1 MKPFIIN
8 RDSWHYRLNK
18 SLLNEEGFSKQRMQ
32 DYWEPRHNNFCS
44 YWRATVFRMI
54 WIAIIVALIII
65 VLSCLGY
72 AVYMNPWG
80 TVRVVS
86 YAAVIVCAVLGWVYM
101 LCILDGTKKK
111 MGNSLFV
118 QKYKVHKSK
127 ICPEVEYD

>member
-8 RDSWHYRLNK
+8 RNSWHYRLNE
-18 SLLNEEGFSKQRMQ
+18 SFLNEEGFSKQRMQ
-32 DYWEPRHNNFCS
+32 DYWEPRRNNFCS

-54 WIAIIVALIII
+54 WIAIIVALIVF
-65 VLSCLGY
+65 VLSWLGY
-72 AVYMNPWG
+72 AVYMHPWG
-80 TVRVVS
+80 VVKVVS
-86 YAAVIVCAVLGWVYM
+86 YAAVIVCAIFGWFYM
-101 LCILDGTKKK
+101 LYILDGTKKK